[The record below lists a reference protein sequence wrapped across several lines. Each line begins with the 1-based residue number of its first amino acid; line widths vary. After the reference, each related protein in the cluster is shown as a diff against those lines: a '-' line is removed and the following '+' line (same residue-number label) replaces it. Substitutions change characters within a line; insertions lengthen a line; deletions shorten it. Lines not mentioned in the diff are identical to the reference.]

1 MPKPNLQ
8 DVAEYACVS
17 TATVSRCINSPEKV
31 KKKLRDKVLSA
42 IATLGYTPH
51 GAARAL
57 ASRRSYTIGAV
68 VPTIGGDIFSNALH
82 SLQKGI
88 TKQGFTLL
96 LASNNYSLEEEFR
109 EVKSLVSKGLDG
121 LVLIGNL
128 HSPQLYELL
137 ANEKIPFVNLWTW
150 QLKSQHSCIGF
161 NNYTSA
167 KVMASHLFG
176 LGHRKVA
183 VISGNLLD
191 NDRATQ
197 RLQGIQDYFSEQG
210 YAIANHLIVECR
222 YSAQESRDAVLE
234 LLVKEPQISAVICG
248 NDILAIGAL
257 SAARRLK
264 IAVPSALSISGFDN
278 LEITAELYPGLSTID
293 VPAKE
298 MGSLAATYLLDCI
311 QKESFEVK
319 RVELVTELIIRQ
331 TTSVPG
337 REPTLIS

>member
-8 DVAEYACVS
+8 DVAEYASVS

-31 KKKLRDKVLSA
+31 KQKLRDKVLAA

-68 VPTIGGDIFSNALH
+68 VPTIGGDIFSSALH
-82 SLQKGI
+82 HLQKGI

-96 LASNNYSLEEEFR
+96 LASNNYSLEEEYR
-109 EVKSLVSKGLDG
+109 EVKSLLSKGLDG

-128 HSPQLYELL
+128 HSVQLYELL
-137 ANEKIPFVNLWTW
+137 ASEKIPFVNLWTW
-150 QLKSQHSCIGF
+150 QAQSQYSCIGF
-161 NNYTSA
+161 NNRSAA
-167 KVMASHLFG
+167 KVIASHLFA
-176 LGHRKVA
+176 LGHRKVG
-183 VISGNLLD
+183 VVTGNLLD
-191 NDRATQ
+191 NDRAMQ
-197 RLQGIQDYFSEQG
+197 RLQGIQEYFAEQG
-210 YAIANHLIVECR
+210 YAIASHRIVECR
-222 YSAQESRDAVLE
+222 YSALEARDAVIE
-234 LLVKEPQISAVICG
+234 LLVQEPQISAVICG

-293 VPAKE
+293 VPARA
-298 MGSLAATYLLDCI
+298 MGKLAATYLLDCI
-311 QKESFEVK
+311 QKNSFEVK
-319 RVELVTELIIRQ
+319 HIELATELIIRQ

-337 REPTLIS
+337 RDSTLIT